1 MTEEE
6 RMLIEQ
12 QQQVSNL
19 VKITEQKVIYHVLLL
34 IREARENDATWEELE
49 ASVKELL
56 NKEL

>member
-6 RMLIEQ
+6 ILMAQ
-12 QQQVSNL
+12 QEQVSEL

-34 IREARENDATWEELE
+34 IRKARAEDATWEELE
-49 ASVKELL
+49 AAVKDLL

>member
-6 RMLIEQ
+6 ILMAQ
-12 QQQVSNL
+12 QEQVSEL

-34 IREARENDATWEELE
+34 IRKAREEDATWEELE
-49 ASVKELL
+49 AAVKDLL